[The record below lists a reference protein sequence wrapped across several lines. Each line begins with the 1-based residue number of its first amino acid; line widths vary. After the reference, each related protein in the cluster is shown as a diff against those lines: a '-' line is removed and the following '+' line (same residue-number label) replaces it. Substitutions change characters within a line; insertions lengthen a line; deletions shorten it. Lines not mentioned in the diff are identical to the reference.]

1 MKLEITI
8 PETWADIKL
17 SEYLAYAKA
26 LKPYEGSDEY
36 ALAVYE
42 KAINH
47 FCGIS
52 TDVLRSLPME
62 NYNGIIGFMKDLF
75 EKETELPVILN
86 FEVAGTKYGFIP
98 KLDNMTYGE
107 YLDLSIY
114 SKDLWQNLATFISII
129 YRPITKQDGK
139 GKYEIE
145 PYSGTDD
152 DTIELFKNS
161 LTMDI
166 VWGAIGFFTRLQK
179 DLLNAMVIYSI
190 QSLTT
195 VGKDSQL
202 LETLTK
208 SGVDISALQSYPE
221 TILQSSKQLLD

>member
-1 MKLEITI
+1 MKLEFTI
-8 PETWADIKL
+8 PESWADIKL
-17 SEYLAYAKA
+17 SDYLAYAKA
-26 LKPYEGSDEY
+26 LKPYEGSEEY
-36 ALAVYE
+36 HLAVYE
-42 KAINH
+42 KGINH
-47 FCGIS
+47 FCGVS

-62 NYNGIIGFMKDLF
+62 NYNSIIGFMKDLF

-86 FEVAGTKYGFIP
+86 FEIAGTKYGFLP

-107 YLDLSIY
+107 YLDLSSY

-129 YRPITKQDGK
+129 YRPVTKEDRK
-139 GKYEIE
+139 GNYEIE

-152 DTIELFKNS
+152 DTIDLFKNA

-179 DLLNAMVIYSI
+179 DLLNAMATYSI
-190 QSLTT
+190 QSLKIMQ
-195 VGKDSQL
+195 KDLRL

-208 SGVDISALQSYPE
+208 NGVDTSVLQSCQE
-221 TILQSSKQLLD
+221 TISQSLKPLLD